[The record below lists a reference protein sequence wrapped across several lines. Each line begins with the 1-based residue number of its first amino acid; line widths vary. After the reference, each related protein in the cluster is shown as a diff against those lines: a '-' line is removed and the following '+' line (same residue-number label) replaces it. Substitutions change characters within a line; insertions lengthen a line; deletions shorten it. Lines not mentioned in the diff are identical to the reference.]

1 MIATIVVMIRT
12 VLVRIVPVRI
22 VHRLYKTPPKMIQI
36 DLVLKVF
43 PVPVMVDMDFATI
56 VVSMN

>member
-12 VLVRIVPVRI
+12 VLVRTVPVRT
-22 VHRLYKTPPKMIQI
+22 VHLYKTPPKMIQI

-56 VVSMN
+56 VVSMY